1 MKCDYCKYTCFF
13 GLVQKIISIRKG
25 TSGISDVNQEADMDS
40 NILSRLLIW
49 AVPVLFSIVIH
60 EVSHGWT
67 AYKLGDNTAKNMG
80 RLTLNP
86 LVHVDILGT
95 VILPFIMIILGGPV
109 FGWAKPVPF
118 NPYNFHPRV
127 DRRNGTT
134 WVAASGPASNF
145 ILAFISSFVLVI
157 TQRFLSGL
165 PTLLYM
171 SIFQLA
177 QALIFI
183 NLILGFFN
191 LIPLPP
197 LDGSKILMRFLPP
210 SMEQQLLRLER
221 YGMLILIL
229 ILATGG
235 FSTIVLGPVRLLY
248 KFFLSIPIFLFH

>member
-1 MKCDYCKYTCFF
+1 MITGVLGKI
-13 GLVQKIISIRKG
+13 LV
-25 TSGISDVNQEADMDS
+25 
-40 NILSRLLIW
+40 W

-60 EVSHGWT
+60 EVAHGWT

-86 LVHVDILGT
+86 LVHVDVLGT
-95 VILPFIMIILGGPV
+95 VILPLIMIVLGGPV

-118 NPYNFHPRV
+118 NPYNFYPRV
-127 DRRNGTT
+127 NRRNGTM
-134 WVAASGPASNF
+134 WVAISGPASNF
-145 ILAFISSFVLVI
+145 AIAFVASFVLVI
-157 TQRFLSGL
+157 SQKLLSGF
-165 PTLLYM
+165 PAILYM
-171 SIFQLA
+171 SIIQLA
-177 QALIFI
+177 QAFLLI

-210 SMEQQLLRLER
+210 SMEQQFLRLER

-235 FSTIVLGPVRLLY
+235 FSTIVLGPVKFLY
-248 KFFLSIPIFLFH
+248 SLFLSIPLFLF